1 MLSGHATLASWRWPY
16 VACAREYICYYFIY
30 VFVVI
35 FLCNSYSLA
44 VWRFSL
50 VQVVFR
56 YYMLAYTAWSLQCQ
70 KSPIYLGIASQLG
83 VFPEHLL

>member
-1 MLSGHATLASWRWPY
+1 MDMLLWLVGVGRMLHARGSIF
-16 VACAREYICYYFIY
+16 VIIFIY

-70 KSPIYLGIASQLG
+70 KSPIYPQAASLNAQHHG
-83 VFPEHLL
+83 YG

>member
-1 MLSGHATLASWRWPY
+1 MDMLLWLVGVGRMLHARGSIF
-16 VACAREYICYYFIY
+16 VIIFIY

-44 VWRFSL
+44 VWRFPL
-50 VQVVFR
+50 VQVVFC